1 MLCYGTE
8 LASTAILKTGLWS
21 VLEVQRSALRPT
33 EHPNYALRRWCSVI
47 SGGQLKR
54 TGKAEVPNPTEV

>member
-1 MLCYGTE
+1 MCYGTE
-8 LASTAILKTGLWS
+8 LASTAILKTGLRLS
-21 VLEVQRSALRPT
+21 RSALPCARQST
-33 EHPNYALRRWCSVI
+33 SYYALRRWCSVI